1 RGVPGTFRS
10 EPESG
15 VVVVVVGLAG
25 VGVVGGGGMS
35 RVAYTKRERARITHH
50 ALGHRPVN
58 NWGDGD
64 LPAPWAAGDIV
75 EYLGG
80 GKDGRLDGFDPG
92 FYVVCTAFS
101 ISVGDAWYFR
111 VSDREKCSD
120 RLHVYYPDR

>member
-1 RGVPGTFRS
+1 
-10 EPESG
+10 
-15 VVVVVVGLAG
+15 
-25 VGVVGGGGMS
+25 
-35 RVAYTKRERARITHH
+35 
-50 ALGHRPVN
+50 
-58 NWGDGD
+58 
-64 LPAPWAAGDIV
+64 V

-120 RLHVYYPDR
+120 RLHVYYPDRVPDPESFKEQRIVDFMAPMRLVETADPHGLWVRARMLAEGWAL